1 VFVSSKGS
9 PHGRFRR
16 AIDYGNLLSAEAS
29 ARELGQLSL
38 ADALDLLLLIAAKEP
53 ARFQR
58 AAVRWHGRFELEVRG
73 LEIADAQLL
82 LGALA
87 GLREPVPRVSLETI
101 ALVADR
107 FRIDSVARSARRRL
121 GRDGR

>member
-16 AIDYGNLLSAEAS
+16 AIDHGNLLSAEAS

-101 ALVADR
+101 ALVAAR
-107 FRIDSVARSARRRL
+107 FGIDSVARSARRRL
-121 GRDGR
+121 DRSGR